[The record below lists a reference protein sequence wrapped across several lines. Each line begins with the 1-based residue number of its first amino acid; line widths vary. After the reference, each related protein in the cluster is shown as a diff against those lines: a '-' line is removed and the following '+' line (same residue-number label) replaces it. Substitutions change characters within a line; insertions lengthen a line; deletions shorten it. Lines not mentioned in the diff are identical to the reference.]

1 MLATESPKVVRATGT
16 DDQYCG
22 NEGAIDSYI
31 QTHAP
36 RSAGPRA
43 RARVEKKAQRAG
55 RESLQSDAT
64 VCEDKG
70 GIEPTQLLPNPL
82 RLTEIDDT
90 LRITATECDAAAPLA
105 QLAEQLTLNQFDSAK
120 NPEKH
125 GVSEKIAAV
134 GADKAT
140 SDGILQGWLDTC
152 PVPLP
157 ASVMAG
163 IKAMVKAVGKAKRHP
178 I

>member
-1 MLATESPKVVRATGT
+1 MSTGT
-16 DDQYCG
+16 AHRGKVRGTKYQQVAATRFGSISITDHIEHQRRLKPCSTSP
-22 NEGAIDSYI
+22 SYI

-55 RESLQSDAT
+55 RESLQSGAT

-105 QLAEQLTLNQFDSAK
+105 QLAEQLTLNQ
-120 NPEKH
+120 
-125 GVSEKIAAV
+125 
-134 GADKAT
+134 
-140 SDGILQGWLDTC
+140 
-152 PVPLP
+152 
-157 ASVMAG
+157 
-163 IKAMVKAVGKAKRHP
+163 
-178 I
+178 

>member
-1 MLATESPKVVRATGT
+1 MRPSTITLTYDHYGHLFEGQEADAVQELSQLLVTESPEVVRATGT

-55 RESLQSDAT
+55 RESLQSGAT

-105 QLAEQLTLNQFDSAK
+105 QLAEQLTLNQ
-120 NPEKH
+120 
-125 GVSEKIAAV
+125 
-134 GADKAT
+134 
-140 SDGILQGWLDTC
+140 
-152 PVPLP
+152 
-157 ASVMAG
+157 
-163 IKAMVKAVGKAKRHP
+163 
-178 I
+178 